1 MGARVYAC
9 RRQLWFSAD
18 ACRNKHLRSAG
29 KAKQYRP
36 VGRKD
41 KSRDPPCAVSFGKD
55 KNWGEPCAV
64 SVGKDKNWGEP
75 CAVSVGK
82 EKNRDKPLALDVN
95 VSYEPWML

>member
-41 KSRDPPCAVSFGKD
+41 KSRDPPVLCHLGKTKTGENLVLCQLGKTKTGENLVLCQLG
-55 KNWGEPCAV
+55 KN
-64 SVGKDKNWGEP
+64 
-75 CAVSVGK
+75 
-82 EKNRDKPLALDVN
+82 KNRDKPLALDAN